1 MTTPLPEVSRTRR
14 FAALAVRA
22 VLGLT
27 IGVFLHY
34 VLYRLSLPVQPFI
47 YVAF

>member
-1 MTTPLPEVSRTRR
+1 MTTPLPEVSRARR